1 VKCPKCNVDMKIKDT
16 TIVERPDGSYA
27 KRMRLTCVTKKCE
40 NFGKIVETVYHP
52 IKVEKEG

>member
-1 VKCPKCNVDMKIKDT
+1 MKCPKCNVDMKIKDT

-40 NFGKIVETVYHP
+40 NFGKIVETIYHP
-52 IKVEKEG
+52 IKIEKEG